1 MSSTSRN
8 GNIDPS
14 DVVNLDELFPEED
27 FPYESGF
34 AFKNFPFSFNSEGGG
49 GEGGGPQSRTIDDG
63 GDDSPT
69 KSFYFR

>member
-1 MSSTSRN
+1 MNPAARN

-14 DVVNLDELFPEED
+14 DVVNLEELFPEED

-34 AFKNFPFSFNSEGGG
+34 AFKNFPFSFNSE
-49 GEGGGPQSRTIDDG
+49 EGGPQSRTIDD

>member
-1 MSSTSRN
+1 MNPAARN

-14 DVVNLDELFPEED
+14 DVVNLEELFPEED

-34 AFKNFPFSFNSEGGG
+34 AFKNFPFSFNSEGG
-49 GEGGGPQSRTIDDG
+49 PQSRTIDD

>member
-1 MSSTSRN
+1 MNPAARN

-14 DVVNLDELFPEED
+14 DVVNLEELFPEED

-34 AFKNFPFSFNSEGGG
+34 AFKNFPFSFNSDSE
-49 GEGGGPQSRTIDDG
+49 GGPQSRTIDD

>member
-49 GEGGGPQSRTIDDG
+49 EGGPQSRTIDD